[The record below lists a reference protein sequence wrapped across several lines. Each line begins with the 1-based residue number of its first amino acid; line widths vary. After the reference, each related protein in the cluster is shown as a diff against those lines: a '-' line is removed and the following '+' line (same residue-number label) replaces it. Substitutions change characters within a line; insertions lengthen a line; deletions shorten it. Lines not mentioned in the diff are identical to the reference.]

1 MSMQG
6 IIKINKNVTHLIILK
21 IGALPE
27 NRTQIFA
34 LEAQNNNHYTSN
46 AFNTI
51 VFIHKSSRVVEKIT

>member
-1 MSMQG
+1 MHMQG

-46 AFNTI
+46 APEIYLYIN
-51 VFIHKSSRVVEKIT
+51 VLQLSRKIN